1 MLRQLDRSDF
11 DDLAPLV
18 AQLRHLQRRCKPFGY
33 EWCALAVAVEG
44 LGEAAEEVTGE
55 AAFYRTH
62 GDHR

>member
-1 MLRQLDRSDF
+1 MLRRLTPSDF

-18 AQLRHLQRRCKPFGY
+18 AQLRHLQRRCKPFGQ

-44 LGEAAEEVTGE
+44 LSEAAEAVTGE
-55 AAFYRTH
+55 AAFYRSH